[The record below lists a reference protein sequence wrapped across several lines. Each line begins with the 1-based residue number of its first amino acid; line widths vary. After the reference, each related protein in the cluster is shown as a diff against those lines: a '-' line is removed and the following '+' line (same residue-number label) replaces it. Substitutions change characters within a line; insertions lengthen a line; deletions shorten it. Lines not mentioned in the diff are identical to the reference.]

1 MQSKDT
7 VTDESMM
14 KSTGLNVD
22 IFSQAFEHFMDMNHE
37 TQTALMKEN
46 ADLVVR

>member
-1 MQSKDT
+1 MQST
-7 VTDESMM
+7 AVTDESMI

-22 IFSQAFEHFMDMNHE
+22 VLSQAFEHFMDMNHE